1 MFSLQLETMSTSV
14 GHLKY
19 VMRACLTNQDGDR
32 LLDTLIAPPDLPKG
46 VNVTQPK
53 EGIKK
58 RMIGLAK
65 EIGPTVKDVA
75 HVICHFVK
83 GKMLTGYHVPMKLQD
98 LGLMN
103 VIQLPPAVLEEKK
116 ERDLEISILSQ
127 KFATPVVK
135 EVKLKK

>member
-1 MFSLQLETMSTSV
+1 MAFNKNFHVQKNSVLGNAGQRLTQFHVGAGSDAIQFKNCEMFSLQLETMSTSV

-32 LLDTLIAPPDLPKG
+32 LLDTLIAPPEMPKG
-46 VNVTQPK
+46 VTITQPK

-65 EIGPTVKDVA
+65 EIGPSIKDVS

-83 GKMLTGYHVPMKLQD
+83 GKMLTGYHVPMKL
-98 LGLMN
+98 
-103 VIQLPPAVLEEKK
+103 
-116 ERDLEISILSQ
+116 
-127 KFATPVVK
+127 
-135 EVKLKK
+135 